1 MGPPLKGPWVESV
14 PKSEVKD
21 AYKDMGNDAN
31 IIVDHID
38 NASKWSVHAVNPT
51 LESYISGQVVLVG
64 DSVRGTTDCSLLPF
78 IQLNYRPTLC
88 SPTSGLASD
97 KDLKMSTFSAAY

>member
-21 AYKDMGNDAN
+21 AYNDMGSDAN

-51 LESYISGQVVLVG
+51 LKSYVSGQVVLVG
-64 DSVRGTTDCSLLPF
+64 DSVRGPLVVSCCVL
-78 IQLNYRPTLC
+78 IQLLHRPMLC
-88 SPTSGLASD
+88 SPTSGPASG
-97 KDLKMSTFSAAY
+97 KDLKMSMFSVAC